1 MGPIV
6 SLAERR
12 ERRRRGRGLREASC
26 RACVAEHVRNELRS
40 LAPRARW
47 TASDWALHTAALHVD
62 LARLRRF
69 AGRRAWRPGRMAVG
83 GRRGPGRAT
92 VLKPVGRVIVL
103 VNGLYATKRE
113 ERYRSL
119 AVR

>member
-69 AGRRAWRPGRMAVG
+69 ADA
-83 GRRGPGRAT
+83 GPGGLDAWLSAADA
-92 VLKPVGRVIVL
+92 VLAELRCSSRSAESL
-103 VNGLYATKRE
+103 CWLTRSYDGL
-113 ERYRSL
+113 
-119 AVR
+119 